1 MPSKYQEYR
10 QMADTAE
17 RQLTSSYKS
26 WTQFLRTAARL
37 YKYPY
42 NEQVMIHAQRPDATA
57 CAEYDFWNKKMGR
70 FIRRG
75 STGIALIDTSGQK
88 PQLRYVFDVA
98 DTGEREHSRPVHL
111 WRFRAEHEDI
121 VAATLE
127 RSYDVSVSDGIVE
140 QMESAATQLAKEYW
154 ADHKRDILHNIDDSY
169 LDGYDEFNTEV
180 QFRNAAKV
188 SITYMLMSRCRLE
201 PEAYLEPEDFMPVF
215 DFNTPAA
222 VAALGTAVSEI
233 SQQVLRQ
240 IEVAIRNY
248 ERERSQNHDRID
260 LHEERRLPD
269 SQPEAERGTGEHALG
284 QVRDAAE
291 DLPSGASPH
300 PLEPDDPVRDAV
312 PAPAGDRRDG
322 ATETGADDAGA
333 DEVGRRDGESEN
345 QRPDEMGRAD
355 ERLQGAGRRNHSER
369 AGVQLTNDAPEVEPV
384 QPTAAYQMSLF
395 PTEEEQIAYID
406 TAESV
411 NSTPSAFS
419 MFISQDDIDHILRTG
434 GNADDARMKI
444 VAEFSKQKPIEDRAA
459 FLKNLYYGGNGL
471 ITENGRFSA
480 WYGDD
485 GIHIAKGDAARH
497 LRSAQVVSWANAAE
511 RIESLLGGGAF
522 ATNLEVTEAPRYE
535 RLGIAVAV
543 WNLYHDFS
551 DEARSLG
558 YLSCLGNIHST
569 NFPEE
574 TERLTDDLLN
584 PAFRDRLLSEYK
596 VFMDAYRENRALLR
610 FHYHKP
616 QALLTRLED
625 LFLPRKE
632 FRSDMV
638 AVPATGRFITE
649 DEIAASLA
657 NGSGFEGGKARI
669 YEFFQTP
676 HTPKESADFLK
687 KEYGIGGRT
696 HAVSRESGS
705 YEDHGSKGITLRKA
719 GCADVQMNWSK
730 VASRISELIRMNRYL
745 TPDEQTVYDKAMA
758 QDALRNAVY
767 NDYNDV
773 KAAYPDE
780 IVLYQV
786 GDFFELYGEDARA
799 VADDLSLELTRR
811 NLEGVGRV
819 TMCGFPAKDLEKYVE
834 KLREKHDVTISRIG
848 DSNHKHTAYTLPSI
862 DHEAENA
869 INAHEAEFGADG
881 TRVFRDPT
889 EDTPQP
895 TVQERLEHYRPVVM
909 AAVSEDTAYRNAC
922 GHSDRENA
930 EIECNAA
937 VRRAV
942 LNSKDM
948 ELIRLFSDMPEF
960 RSRLHRET
968 FEGTYARLHDLL
980 RPLSQDDI
988 DDALR
993 AWNGNVESKHAVV
1006 RYMEQHGRE
1015 KETAAWLA
1023 HEYGGKEGNNLFIVR
1038 AGSPETVE
1046 LTWPKVQRRIA
1057 QLIRED
1063 KFFTEQEKSLLEN
1076 NPDYRLLGRL
1086 RADCEYFLGAGNR
1099 AEKHLWAGSVYA
1111 QIVKMRELYDALP
1124 QKPEWLTKEMIDDYA
1139 ERMAP
1144 RYQVVAYHHFENG
1157 FDEKLDYQT
1166 LEEAEKA
1173 AQGYVD
1179 GTMESDGFA
1188 YDGAAIYDQQARKY
1202 LRIYGNYPD
1211 ERAHAEVAGRE
1222 LVEELA
1228 VSMESTI
1235 VPADRFHVV
1244 SLDRGFRTLYAVWD
1258 DETHG
1263 YYVDADGVT
1272 EEFTSE
1278 WQAEAYRLELQGQA
1292 EQALMER
1299 AKGLISDFCQS
1310 EYGSEADFSDPAKIG
1325 IAYTTVTDDEIPIQ
1339 ANIDLVNFRLERY
1352 LNDEHLETRQYSSL
1366 QELVSNELESL
1377 DFSDLIHVSDEDVE
1391 QHRWLAPEEAV
1402 EEAPETAP
1410 VPQREPFPY
1419 SVGDTVY
1426 LENGKPYIIESI
1438 GVFDI
1443 TLSDPTLFYPI
1454 SRAESRESFARLMER
1469 YPQPEQAPTYTEETM
1484 AVYPGDKNNL
1494 PYDVEIRTLRF
1505 DEPEHDPPSA
1515 EPAKPEPPAMSE
1527 EEALI
1532 LEQEGRAALSEMGE
1546 FVPDFDDAIS
1556 QAEIDEPPAHRPA
1569 VSIPVDGE
1577 WQGFPSVAA
1586 AEQAAYADFK
1596 AESHR
1601 NAQNFHI
1608 TDDALGVGG
1617 AKAKFRANMAAI
1629 HLLQELEF
1637 EGLQASPEQQ
1647 EILSRYV
1654 GWGGL
1659 ADAFDENKP
1668 NWSDEFAELYA
1679 TLSPEEYAA
1688 ARAST
1693 LNAHYTSPTVIKA
1706 IYEAV
1711 GNMGFQTGNILEPSM
1726 GVGNFF
1732 GLLPEPMQGSK
1743 LYGVELDSITGRIA
1757 KQLYP
1762 KADITIA
1769 GFETTDRKDFY
1780 DLAVGNVPFG
1790 QYQVD
1795 DRAYNKLGFSIHDY
1809 FFAKTLDQ
1817 VRPGGVIAFVTSR
1830 YTMDKQSPEV
1840 RRYIAQRA
1848 ELLGAIRLPNNAFR
1862 ANAGTDV
1869 VSDIIFL
1876 QRRDRPIEID
1886 EDWIHL
1892 GQSENGFAINSYFAE
1907 HPEMVL
1913 GTPSSESTQ
1922 YGKQDYTVNP
1932 IEGADLGTLLHEAVQ
1947 NIGGKYQEAELP
1959 DLGENEKIG
1968 TSIPADP
1975 NVKNFSYTIVDGD
1988 VYYRE
1993 NSVMVKPDLNATA
2006 KARVKGMVQLRDCVQ
2021 KLIGQQ
2027 LDGFVSDEAIQR
2039 TQQELDALYDSFTE
2053 KYGLINTRANNLAFS
2068 DDSSYFLLCSL
2079 EVLDEENN
2087 LKRKADIFTKR
2098 TIRPHEAITSV
2109 DTASEALALS
2119 ISEKACVDMDY
2130 MAQLSG
2136 KSQEE
2141 LIDELNG
2148 VIFLDPVHGE
2158 WQTADEYLSG
2168 DVRQKLR
2175 EAEAAAKDSPGYLP
2189 NVEALRQAQPKDLD
2203 ASEIEVRLGA
2213 TWIDKAYIKQF
2224 MFELLEPAF
2233 YVRRSID
2240 VNYSDFSAE
2249 WNITGKSIVGRS
2261 DINANMTYGT
2271 ERANAYKILED
2282 TLNLRDVR
2290 IYDTITDADG
2300 KEKRV
2305 LNSKETTLAQQKQQ
2319 AIKDAFQE
2327 WIWKDPT
2334 RRHELVQKYNELFNS
2349 TRPREYNGQHITF
2362 SGMNPEIQLR
2372 EHQLNAVAHILYGGN
2387 TLLAHEV
2394 GAGKTFEMVAAAMES
2409 KRLGLC
2415 HKPMF
2420 VVPNHLIEQW
2430 ASEFLRLYP
2439 SANILAV
2446 TKKDFE
2452 PRNRK
2457 KFCARIATGDYDA
2470 VIIGHSQFERIP
2482 VSRERQER
2490 MLQEQIYEIEDGLME
2505 LRANNAERFTIKSL
2519 EKTKKSLEV
2528 KLKKLQDTSRKD
2540 DVITFEQLGVDRLY
2554 VDEAHAFKNLF
2565 LYTKMRNV
2573 AGLSTTDAQ
2582 KSSDMLLKCRY
2593 IDEITGNKGI
2603 VFATGTPVSNSM
2615 TELYTMMR
2623 YLQHDMLQRKHL
2635 THFDC
2640 WASTFGETAT
2650 AIELAPEGT
2659 GYRAR
2664 TRFSKFFN
2672 LPELMQLFK
2681 EAADI
2686 KTADQLH
2693 LPTPTPIYHN
2703 VVAQPTEIQK
2713 GMVQELSER
2722 AAKVHAGIVD
2732 ASTDNMLKITSD
2744 GRKLGLDQRVIN
2756 PDLPD
2761 EAGSKVNLCV
2771 ENIYSVWKDGQAD
2784 KLTQLVFCDLSTPKT
2799 AAPASRAAKAAGG
2812 NLDSPELHALEAA
2825 IGQDIAEEPAFTIY
2839 DDIREKLVARGIP
2852 REQIA
2857 FIHEA
2862 NTEVRKKEL
2871 FAKVRAGQVR
2881 VLMGSTFKMGAG
2893 MNVQDRLVALH
2904 DLDCPWRPGDLEQ
2917 RSGRIIRQ
2925 GNRNKEVHIYRYVT
2939 ESTFDAY
2946 LWQTVENKQKF
2957 ISQIMTSKSPVRSC
2971 EDVDETALSYAEIKA
2986 LCAGDERI
2994 KEKMDLDV
3002 DVARLKLMR
3011 ANHQSQQYKLEDS
3024 ILKRFPEDIEK
3035 SKGFISGLEADM
3047 RTLAAHPHPED
3058 GFAGMTVKN
3067 DNLTDK
3073 DNAGAALLEA
3083 FKDVRGMEPV
3093 PIGTY
3098 RGFQMSLTLEDFG
3111 KDYVLTL
3118 KGQMTHRVTLGK
3130 DARGNLTRI
3139 DNVLN
3144 AMPDRLQNVRNTL
3157 DATTAQMEAAKAE
3170 LGKPFPQEE
3179 ELRVK
3184 SARLAELNAELNIDE
3199 RTPMEQLADDA
3210 AISAKA
3216 ERPSVLARLKNTP
3229 TRQTQD
3235 TPEKQRGQESR

>member
-848 DSNHKHTAYTLPSI
+848 DSGHEHTAYTLPSI
-862 DHEAENA
+862 DHEAEQA
-869 INAHEAEFGADG
+869 INAYEAEFGADG
-881 TRVFRDPT
+881 TRVFRDPAA
-889 EDTPQP
+889 EQVQP

-909 AAVSEDTAYRNAC
+909 VAVSEDTAYRNAC

-993 AWNGNVESKHAVV
+993 AWNGNIESKHAVV

-1023 HEYGGKEGNNLFIVR
+1023 REYGGKEGNNLFIVR
-1038 AGSPETVE
+1038 AGSPETAE
-1046 LTWPKVQRRIA
+1046 LTWSKVQRRIA

-1596 AESHR
+1596 AASHR
-1601 NAQNFHI
+1601 DAQNFHI

-1732 GLLPEPMQGSK
+1732 GLLPEQMQGSK